1 MNIKNRTAIVFTLA
15 IILATGIV
23 ASSILNFSVYAQNDK
38 FNAKLSGQEEVP
50 PTNSNA
56 TGIVELSIAGEDRI
70 EYKVNATNILS
81 VTDGHLHIGEKGE
94 NGLIVFT
101 LFRPDAPVDQISE
114 NETITEDEFVGSLK
128 GKSMSD
134 LITAMSN
141 GSIYANIHTQDNP
154 NGEIRGQIMSSNP

>member
-1 MNIKNRTAIVFTLA
+1 
-15 IILATGIV
+15 
-23 ASSILNFSVYAQNDK
+23 
-38 FNAKLSGQEEVP
+38 
-50 PTNSNA
+50 
-56 TGIVELSIAGEDRI
+56 
-70 EYKVNATNILS
+70 
-81 VTDGHLHIGEKGE
+81 E
-94 NGLIVFT
+94 NGLIVFA